1 MSSFSFGTATANPP
15 TSSSFSFGA
24 PSQDKDNQQRQQQ
37 SSTST
42 ESNIYQSAAINTP
55 PNTTGNFGNSDS
67 NLFHQKVASPR
78 NLMNTNTNTNP
89 TMNGSTNESSNL
101 FGASSDKPFSSSH
114 ADHSSLFGRPTIS
127 TQLSTPTFGLSNST
141 STQTNTF
148 LSQSTTLGGG
158 LASSSSLG
166 LRQRNVGEVN
176 TQNRVHIP
184 KRSMMSMTTEKQFNS
199 KPAASTNIMNDKENQ
214 HMNILNSS
222 ISTSL
227 VGKPSTAGLSNNST
241 SSSAHFQSINYNQ
254 WVVLYGFS
262 TMEQYTFMLE
272 KFDKLGTITRKYP
285 STAFASNDSALSS
298 NWACIQ
304 YESALQ
310 ADKAM
315 CQNSSILNIG
325 GSDSFIVGVMKV
337 DEIIA
342 RKLGLKQFLNNGGEE
357 EKSKISFFG
366 KRDETRPPIGISTS
380 LNEKDVL
387 LNGNDVHDRRL
398 LGPDGT
404 NTAPRQESVCYKLL
418 AWVYGW

>member
-15 TSSSFSFGA
+15 TSSFSFGA

-37 SSTST
+37 SSNST
-42 ESNIYQSAAINTP
+42 GSNIYQNSAVNTP
-55 PNTTGNFGNSDS
+55 PNTTGGFGNSDS
-67 NLFHQKVASPR
+67 NVFQQKVASPR
-78 NLMNTNTNTNP
+78 NLMNTNTNP
-89 TMNGSTNESSNL
+89 TMNSSTNESSNL
-101 FGASSDKPFSSSH
+101 FGSSSGKPFSSSH
-114 ADHSSLFGRPTIS
+114 QDHSSLFGRPTIS

-148 LSQSTTLGGG
+148 LSQSTSLGGG
-158 LASSSSLG
+158 LASSASLG

-176 TQNRVHIP
+176 SQNRVHIP

-227 VGKPSTAGLSNNST
+227 VAKPSTAGLGNNIS
-241 SSSAHFQSINYNQ
+241 SSSAHLQSINYNQ

-298 NWACIQ
+298 NWVCIQ

-315 CQNSSILNIG
+315 CQNSSILNMIG

-342 RKLGLKQFLNNGGEE
+342 RKLGLKQFLHNGGEE
-357 EKSKISFFG
+357 EKSKKTFFG
-366 KRDETRPPIGISTS
+366 KRDEARPPIGISTS

-387 LNGNDVHDRRL
+387 LNGNDVADRRL
-398 LGPDGT
+398 LGLDGT
-404 NTAPRQESVCYKLL
+404 NTAPRQGSVCYKLL